1 MPFSGTEL
9 LEVCSPNPTGF
20 GAVVGNY
27 IVIPD
32 VGLSS
37 GTHVLPNT
45 GTFTVM
51 NTSTGDAR
59 VFTGLPTSVAT
70 GHPTRCASDGSYA
83 WFVPGT
89 SGNLFRINPATGVVD
104 TPISLSGIYV
114 SRYGLVFVGSKLWMF
129 RNSGNHSIF
138 DFGTSTWTDSVSSAP
153 GGAALVSGVKVA
165 GDLIVLATMATL
177 TESGEYAEGTTRVY
191 DEVGVQLAT
200 IAPSSGSGRGGGA
213 AIDTKAYFPRP
224 GGTNIDVIET
234 TSMTGT
240 TLNIAPYYCGDNLAV
255 GDDGWI
261 YTYDYT
267 TSGGAIVAVS
277 PVTGNVQAAAA
288 ATARDYRTLI
298 YNANGSLWIPSGD
311 PRT

>member
-9 LEVCSPNPTGF
+9 LEVCSPNPTEF

-70 GHPTRCASDGSYA
+70 DHPTRCASDGSYA

-104 TPISLSGIYV
+104 TPISLSGLAG

-129 RNSGNHSIF
+129 RNSGYHSIF
-138 DFGTSTWTDSVSSAP
+138 DFGTSTWTDSASSAAS
-153 GGAALVSGVKVA
+153 GSALVSGVKVA
-165 GDLIVLATMATL
+165 GDLIVLATSTG
-177 TESGEYAEGTTRVY
+177 SYIRVY
-191 DEVGVQLAT
+191 DEVGHELAA
-200 IAPSSGSGRGGGA
+200 IAPSSGSARGGGA
-213 AIDTKAYFPRP
+213 AIGTKAYFPRP

-234 TSMTGT
+234 ISMTGT
-240 TLNIAPYYCGDNLAV
+240 TLNIAPYYCGGNLAV

-288 ATARDYRTLI
+288 ATARVYRTLI